1 MNALMLS
8 HHDQHTTDI
17 AGLAGA
23 RAVSAIETGKGRT
36 WDEAKIMLL
45 TGGDMLTARFMR
57 QDNFDFVPQF
67 KLTVAG
73 NHKPGLRSVNEAA
86 RRRLHLVPFT
96 VTIPSERRDPQFSD
110 KLKDEWPGV
119 LAWMIAGC
127 LEWQRS
133 GLAPPAAVT
142 AATVQARQ
150 EGTRQSVPRTG
161 VEGP

>member
-73 NHKPGLRSVNEAA
+73 NHKPGLRSTARPAVQRQAEGRVAGRAGMDDSRLPGVAAQRAGAA
-86 RRRLHLVPFT
+86 RGGDRGDRSSATRRN
-96 VTIPSERRDPQFSD
+96 
-110 KLKDEWPGV
+110 
-119 LAWMIAGC
+119 
-127 LEWQRS
+127 
-133 GLAPPAAVT
+133 AAKCS
-142 AATVQARQ
+142 ADWR
-150 EGTRQSVPRTG
+150 
-161 VEGP
+161 